1 MNKMNLEDLEWKE
14 FKIGEIF
21 KLEDREQKQVPTGAY
36 IKNILER
43 DLYQE

>member
-1 MNKMNLEDLEWKE
+1 MNLEDLEWKE

-36 IKNILER
+36 IKKNILER